1 MKKTNLKTFISN
13 NAHWTINKT
22 LSRKIGLIETLIL
35 QHLVDLQSVFE
46 RNEIFQ
52 PIPEMAVELGIT
64 EYSIKQALPKLQNL
78 NLITIERKSV
88 GYKNFYKVNEENVK
102 SLIFNDEFT
111 SELNSTHWRVEGKSE
126 LDSTSQSVENSLT
139 SELNSTLSELD
150 STSQSVENIPA
161 ITNNTTNNTLQKIK
175 IKNTTAGSSG
185 NLKNITQKILDI
197 LIDTESD
204 IPSYNRAIEDYNE
217 LGGIDG
223 VSNIMDWDFAQKQN
237 WNYKIQ
243 NVYSVK

>member
-1 MKKTNLKTFISN
+1 MKKTHLKTFISN

-126 LDSTSQSVENSLT
+126 LDSTSQSVEN
-139 SELNSTLSELD
+139 
-150 STSQSVENIPA
+150 IPA
-161 ITNNTTNNTLQKIK
+161 ITNNTTNNTLQKIE